1 MKLAI
6 IAMLGLTIS
15 VSSAIDADKLADA
28 IYRAEGGS
36 RAKVPYGIL
45 SVKTR
50 DAGHARR
57 VCLNTIRNNHC
68 RWQKAGQP
76 GEFVDYLGNVYCP
89 KSADP
94 VGNGNWRRNVKAIMK
109 KGKQ

>member
-1 MKLAI
+1 M
-6 IAMLGLTIS
+6 
-15 VSSAIDADKLADA
+15 
-28 IYRAEGGS
+28 
-36 RAKVPYGIL
+36 
-45 SVKTR
+45 
-50 DAGHARR
+50 H
-57 VCLNTIRNNHC
+57 TIRNNHC